1 MTREELIALAKEAR
15 LGTALCHNSIDG
27 DRIWIEGA
35 DWHDEVEH
43 FAALVAAKERE
54 ECAGICE
61 RFYAREM
68 NAAECAAA
76 IRAGK
81 P

>member
-1 MTREELIALAKEAR
+1 MRVSEDRGEEMTREELIALAKEADCAIHEIAELER
-15 LGTALCHNSIDG
+15 
-27 DRIWIEGA
+27 
-35 DWHDEVEH
+35 
-43 FAALVAAKERE
+43 FANLVAAKERE

-76 IRAGK
+76 IRARK

>member
-1 MTREELIALAKEAR
+1 MTREELIALAKEADCAIHEIAE
-15 LGTALCHNSIDG
+15 L
-27 DRIWIEGA
+27 
-35 DWHDEVEH
+35 EH

-76 IRAGK
+76 IRAMK

>member
-1 MTREELIALAKEAR
+1 MTKDELIALAREA
-15 LGTALCHNSIDG
+15 GFFDCETAQLLPSLE
-27 DRIWIEGA
+27 R
-35 DWHDEVEH
+35 

-54 ECAGICE
+54 GCAGICE

-76 IRAGK
+76 IRARK

>member
-1 MTREELIALAKEAR
+1 MTRDEIDVMWQQAL
-15 LGTALCHNSIDG
+15 HQSVQDG
-27 DRIWIEGA
+27 EQFTRYR
-35 DWHDEVEH
+35 

-54 ECAGICE
+54 ECAGTCE

-76 IRAGK
+76 IRARK

>member
-1 MTREELIALAKEAR
+1 MTREELIALAKEADCAIHEIAELER
-15 LGTALCHNSIDG
+15 
-27 DRIWIEGA
+27 
-35 DWHDEVEH
+35 

-76 IRAGK
+76 IRARK

>member
-1 MTREELIALAKEAR
+1 MRDELIALAKEA
-15 LGTALCHNSIDG
+15 GSSIVGGVDG
-27 DRIWIEGA
+27 NDTQCWTGDIAFGE
-35 DWHDEVEH
+35 DELER

-76 IRAGK
+76 IRARK

>member
-1 MTREELIALAKEAR
+1 MTREELIALAKEADCAIHEIAELER
-15 LGTALCHNSIDG
+15 
-27 DRIWIEGA
+27 
-35 DWHDEVEH
+35 
-43 FAALVAAKERE
+43 FANLVAAKERE

-76 IRAGK
+76 IRARK

>member
-1 MTREELIALAKEAR
+1 MTKGELIALAREAGFFDCEIAQLLPSLER
-15 LGTALCHNSIDG
+15 
-27 DRIWIEGA
+27 
-35 DWHDEVEH
+35 

-76 IRAGK
+76 IRARK